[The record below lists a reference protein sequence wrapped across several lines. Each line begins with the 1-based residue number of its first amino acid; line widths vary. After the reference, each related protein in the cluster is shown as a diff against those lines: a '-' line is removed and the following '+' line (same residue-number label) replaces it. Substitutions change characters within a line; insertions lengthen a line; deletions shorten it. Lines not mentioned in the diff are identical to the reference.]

1 MSALIAIE
9 LTKIVRRRLNQIVLA
24 VFCGLLVVVYILL
37 WLASDVVIE
46 AGAAPDVAARLRST
60 LYLQETVPFAMLML
74 YSFGFVSG
82 VVVIG
87 SNVGSEYGWN
97 TIRTLIA
104 AEPRRERVL
113 LAKLV
118 TLWAVVVL
126 ALLLGLAVMLTTSAL
141 ITLAAGQFDLSFVD
155 AAYVRDSTYSF
166 LRLLVAT
173 APYFALAVLLG
184 VVGKSATAGIAL
196 SFGVAFLEGIVGGL
210 MSLAGGWVAEIPPYM
225 LDANADTLGVASGG
239 QMETMFGSESALGQ
253 AFGRPSLWHAAVVLS
268 CWAAVFL
275 VASFWA
281 FRRQDLE
288 YQG

>member
-24 VFCGLLVVVYILL
+24 VFCLLLVVVYVLL
-37 WLASDVVIE
+37 WLASDVVAEVGTAPE
-46 AGAAPDVAARLRST
+46 AVERLRST

-97 TIRTLIA
+97 TVRTMTA

-126 ALLLGLAVMLTTSAL
+126 ALLLGLAIMLTTSAL

-155 AAYVRDSTYSF
+155 AAYVRDSIYSF
-166 LRLLVAT
+166 LRLIVAT

-184 VVGKSATAGIAL
+184 VFGKSATAGIAL
-196 SFGVAFLEGIVGGL
+196 SFGVAFLEGIVGSL
-210 MSLAGGWVAEIPPYM
+210 MTLAGGWVAEIPPYM
-225 LDANADTLGVASGG
+225 LDTNADTLGVASGG
-239 QMETMFGSESALGQ
+239 QMEAMFGSESAIGQ
-253 AFGRPSLWHAAVVLS
+253 AFERPSLWHAAIVLS
-268 CWAAVFL
+268 CWATVFL